1 MTRPHPSIHGGA
13 LRGTVTLPEIRALTG
28 LRGIAALI
36 VVWFH
41 MKDALAQRGLEIH
54 VPLVLERLFF
64 NGGHSVDVFFVLSG
78 FILALTYRHW
88 FGEGISAEHYWKF
101 MRRRFARI
109 YPLHFVLLLSVASFV
124 GVAHVWGLSTMH
136 GLDRFDFATLPQYLF
151 LVQAWGPFL
160 DGIGEWN
167 PPAWSISIEVLAY
180 AVLPALAWIS
190 VREARR
196 RWILVA
202 AAAGIGFYC
211 NWLTPWSTCGF
222 AGVSRG
228 LTEFAFGVVSINLL
242 TGGVARWL
250 QTTLGSCAS
259 LAGLLIACSAVEDTG
274 FVVAFFTL
282 PLLISLCAQNAAARL
297 FSWGPLHYLGEISY
311 SIYLGHFLF
320 TAIIWR
326 LLSAAWVNGSAA
338 SIAVSFVIAN
348 LLVIAF
354 ASLTYF
360 AIERPG
366 RKLLRHQKLSVPRHA

>member
-1 MTRPHPSIHGGA
+1 M
-13 LRGTVTLPEIRALTG
+13 TG

-54 VPLVLERLFF
+54 LPVIWERLFF

-88 FGEGISAEHYWKF
+88 FGEGISAEHYWRF

-109 YPLHFVLLLSVASFV
+109 YPLHLALLLLVAGFV
-124 GVAHVWGLSTMH
+124 GLARLKGLATLH
-136 GLDRFDFATLPQYLF
+136 GLDRFDFATLPQYLL

-180 AVLPALAWIS
+180 AVLPALAWIT

-196 RWILVA
+196 RWLLVA
-202 AAAGIGFYC
+202 AAAAIGFLC
-211 NWLTPWSTCGF
+211 NTLTHWSTSGF

-228 LTEFAFGVVSINLL
+228 LSEFAFGVVSVNLL
-242 TGGVARWL
+242 TVGAARWL
-250 QTTLGSCAS
+250 QTTIGSCAA
-259 LAGLLIACSAVEDTG
+259 LAGLLIACAAVEDTG

-282 PLLISLCAQNAAARL
+282 PLLIALCAQNAAARV

-326 LLSAAWVNGSAA
+326 LLSAAWATGGAA
-338 SIAVSFVIAN
+338 PMVTSFVIAN
-348 LLVIAF
+348 LLVVGF

-366 RKLLRHQKLSVPRHA
+366 RRLLRDHTLRAVRHA